1 VVVSGSSRYRLYLA
15 LPVGTAAYVG
25 LALWSTL
32 EGARHSGSN
41 VQTAF
46 LFASLVAVWP
56 VAWGWSVWPAVVRAG
71 FSRRARAL
79 IALAVSQM
87 AIAAVV
93 AYLQAASV
101 TSYFKALPLPLLAFV
116 MGIFWYAWLG
126 IKRAE
131 RATDSQ

>member
-1 VVVSGSSRYRLYLA
+1 
-15 LPVGTAAYVG
+15 VGTGAYVG
-25 LALWSTL
+25 LALWSTI
-32 EGARHSGSN
+32 EGVRQSGSN

-56 VAWGWSVWPAVVRAG
+56 VAWGWGVWLAVVRAG
-71 FSRRARAL
+71 FSRRARVL

-87 AIAAVV
+87 AIAALV

-116 MGIFWYAWLG
+116 VGVFWYAWLG

-131 RATDSQ
+131 RATDPL